1 MSKKKEAA
9 GKRPGRRLTA
19 ALGAVAVVAVGT
31 GVGSAFHPATSFWN
45 RGRFRVPP
53 RHVFG
58 TDPCSNMVFAGHFRP
73 KKGANGAR
81 IGALRNPKIHAAC
94 MSQ

>member
-31 GVGSAFHPATSFWN
+31 GVGSAFHPATSLEPTPVPIWYSLDIFA
-45 RGRFRVPP
+45 RKRARMGRESGP
-53 RHVFG
+53 
-58 TDPCSNMVFAGHFRP
+58 
-73 KKGANGAR
+73 
-81 IGALRNPKIHAAC
+81 
-94 MSQ
+94 